1 MHLRAAPAR
10 VPLVALAALAAASL
24 SGCESDRLRPGPPS
38 LTVEGPAG
46 STVFSPDTI
55 GISVFAQDDNGLD
68 SVTVTILGRTE
79 ELGAFDEVEVADI
92 LVWVIPAGLNAG
104 DLIEILGYAKDLVG
118 ERTTVTITVTVV
130 DRPEARRSAPW
141 N

>member
-1 MHLRAAPAR
+1 
-10 VPLVALAALAAASL
+10 
-24 SGCESDRLRPGPPS
+24 
-38 LTVEGPAG
+38 
-46 STVFSPDTI
+46 VFSPDTI